1 MSNMNNLNTGANII
15 KKNTIGSIFSQLKE
29 IREMNI
35 LLIIAFVCVIM
46 SFASP
51 YFLTRENIEAVV
63 LQFSTEGIVVI
74 GMTILLIVG
83 GIDVGVGSTMC
94 FAMVVPAKLFIMG
107 MNPWLAALIG
117 LMASILIGAVN
128 GFFVT
133 KVGLHPFIQTLAMA
147 GIIRGAC
154 YVLTEGSQI
163 SLYSLPDSFKYIGQ
177 GKMAGIPFIIIIF
190 FVIVIISD
198 FLLRK
203 SSILRKVFYTGSNEK
218 AAMFSGINTNR
229 VKFWVFVLCSG
240 LTGLAGII
248 FMSRF
253 GMATA
258 NFGVGL
264 EMTALA
270 AAIIGGASMTG
281 GKGTVF
287 GAILGICLYYL
298 ISSSLILLN
307 VSAYWQDFVRGF
319 VLLVAISLDSIRE
332 MRKKA

>member
-1 MSNMNNLNTGANII
+1 MSNLNTVTNKSNKIV
-15 KKNTIGSIFSQLKE
+15 SIFSKLKS

-35 LLIIAFVCVIM
+35 LMIIALLCVVM

-51 YFLTRENIEAVV
+51 YFLTKENIEAII

-94 FAMVVPAKLFIMG
+94 FAMVVPAKLFMMG

-117 LMASILIGAVN
+117 LLASLGIGAAN

-133 KVGLHPFIQTLAMA
+133 KVGLHPFITTLAMM
-147 GIIRGAC
+147 GIVRGAC

-163 SLYSLPDSFKYIGQ
+163 SLYTLPESFKYIGQ
-177 GKMAGIPFIIIIF
+177 GKLAGIPFIIIVF
-190 FVIVIISD
+190 VVIVIVSD

-203 SSILRKVFYTGSNEK
+203 SSILRNVFYTGSNEK
-218 AAMFSGINTNR
+218 AARFSGINVNR

-264 EMTALA
+264 EMTAIA
-270 AAIIGGASMTG
+270 SAVIGGASMNG

-307 VSAYWQDFVRGF
+307 VSAYWQDFVKGI
-319 VLLVAISLDSIRE
+319 VLLIAISIDSLGE
-332 MRKKA
+332 MRKRA